1 MKNLYLQIKHKTFSK
16 NDTGEMPNLELPAND
31 KNLNYVLKALNIK
44 AFLLD

>member
-31 KNLNYVLKALNIK
+31 KNLNEGAGAKTSYRI
-44 AFLLD
+44 FG